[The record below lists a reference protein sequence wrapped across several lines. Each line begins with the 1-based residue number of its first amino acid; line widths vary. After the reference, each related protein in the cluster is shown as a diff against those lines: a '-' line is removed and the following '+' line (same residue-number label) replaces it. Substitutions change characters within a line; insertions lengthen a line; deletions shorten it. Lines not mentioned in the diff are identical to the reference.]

1 MPLYRRV
8 PKRGFNNIFRKNFA
22 VINLGRLQQ
31 AIDAKKLD
39 IKKKIDAD
47 ALVKSGVVRRVRSG
61 VRLLANGEFNAKI
74 TIEVVGA
81 SKAAIELVEK
91 VGGKVVI
98 LADADTANNSS
109 KTVQATEK
117 AGSVAADNGAS
128 DESNE

>member
-1 MPLYRRV
+1 M
-8 PKRGFNNIFRKNFA
+8 
-22 VINLGRLQQ
+22 INLGRLQQ

-47 ALVKSGVVRRVRSG
+47 ALVASGVVRRVRSG

-117 AGSVAADNGAS
+117 AGSVAADNGTS